1 MRSVHKVISYC
12 MMLLISILPTMG
24 GGYSMISEVY
34 NQDCLEYM
42 KSIPDNFF
50 SICVADPPYGINASK
65 MTMGSGKNK
74 QWTKKDW
81 DGQVPSDEVF
91 SEIMR
96 VSKNQIIWGGN
107 YFSFLPPTKSWIVWD
122 KGIYGDCSF
131 ADGELAWTSFDKV
144 LRIAQIRYKG
154 FLGMDKNRIHPT
166 QKPIK
171 LYQWIF
177 EHYTNEGDII
187 FDPFLGS
194 GSSRIAAYKMGL
206 DFYACELD
214 KEYFD
219 KQQQR
224 FEEECFGIIKSASGQ
239 TIQQTSLF
247 E

>member
-1 MRSVHKVISYC
+1 
-12 MMLLISILPTMG
+12 
-24 GGYSMISEVY
+24 MISNVY
-34 NQDCLEYM
+34 NMDCLEYM

-50 SICVADPPYGINASK
+50 SISVADPPYGINASK

-74 QWTKKDW
+74 QWVKKDW
-81 DGQVPSDEVF
+81 DNQVPSDEVF

-131 ADGELAWTSFDKV
+131 ADGELAWTSFDRV

-171 LYQWIF
+171 LYQWVL
-177 EHYTNEGDII
+177 EHYANKGDKIY
-187 FDPFLGS
+187 DPFLGS
-194 GSSRIAAYKMGL
+194 GSSRIAAYKMGF
-206 DFYACELD
+206 DFYATEID
-214 KEYFD
+214 ADYYAA
-219 KQQQR
+219 QQKR
-224 FEEECFGIIKSASGQ
+224 FEEECLGVITTSDGQ
-239 TIQQTSLF
+239 RLKQETLF
-247 E
+247 DL

>member
-1 MRSVHKVISYC
+1 
-12 MMLLISILPTMG
+12 
-24 GGYSMISEVY
+24 
-34 NQDCLEYM
+34 
-42 KSIPDNFF
+42 
-50 SICVADPPYGINASK
+50 
-65 MTMGSGKNK
+65 MGSGKNK
-74 QWTKKDW
+74 QWVKKDW
-81 DGQVPSDEVF
+81 DSQVPSDEVF

-96 VSKNQIIWGGN
+96 ISKNQIIWGGN

-177 EHYTNEGDII
+177 EHYANEGDTI

-219 KQQQR
+219 KQQER
-224 FEEECFGIIKSASGQ
+224 FEEECFGIVKSASGQ
-239 TIQQTSLF
+239 TTQQTSLF
-247 E
+247 D

>member
-1 MRSVHKVISYC
+1 MTIRHQCFK
-12 MMLLISILPTMG
+12 
-24 GGYSMISEVY
+24 
-34 NQDCLEYM
+34 D
-42 KSIPDNFF
+42 D
-50 SICVADPPYGINASK
+50 YGK
-65 MTMGSGKNK
+65 RQKK

-154 FLGMDKNRIHPT
+154 FLGMDKNRIHLT

-177 EHYTNEGDII
+177 EHYANEGDTI

-224 FEEECFGIIKSASGQ
+224 FEEECFGIVKAENGQ
-239 TIQQTSLF
+239 TFQQTALF
-247 E
+247 